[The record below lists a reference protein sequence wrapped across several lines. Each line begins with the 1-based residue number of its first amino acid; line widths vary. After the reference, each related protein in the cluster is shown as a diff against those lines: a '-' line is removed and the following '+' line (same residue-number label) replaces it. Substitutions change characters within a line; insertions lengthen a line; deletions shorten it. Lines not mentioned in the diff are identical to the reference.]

1 MTVGFPY
8 IRLTREVSEGF
19 YSEFYDGSTWDAAFG
34 VSGLQGLRVRISGRG
49 FVGLGFWGLGFRI
62 SVSGLGP
69 SGYEL
74 TS

>member
-34 VSGLQGLRVRISGRG
+34 VSGLQGLRVSDLGSRICG
-49 FVGLGFWGLGFRI
+49 FRVLGFR
-62 SVSGLGP
+62 V
-69 SGYEL
+69 
-74 TS
+74 